1 MSSPANFTEQYT
13 RAKQTIKDA
22 ISQNKTIIIFG
33 AECTGKSYLVQE
45 LQNEL
50 KKKNYSTYYY
60 ANESD
65 LDHRIPYNTPCIV
78 ETTSMDCLKHI
89 HRFVNNNELGVV
101 FVNMNYYKYPA
112 YAKTRSGKNLS
123 A

>member
-13 RAKQTIKDA
+13 RARQTIKDA

-50 KKKNYSTYYY
+50 QEKNYSTYYY

-65 LDHRIPYNTPCIV
+65 HRIQYNTPCIV
-78 ETTSMDCLKHI
+78 ETTTMDCLKHL
-89 HRFVNNNELGVV
+89 HRFVSNNELGVV

>member
-13 RAKQTIKDA
+13 RAKHTVEDA

-45 LQNEL
+45 LQQKLHE
-50 KKKNYSTYYY
+50 KKYSKYYFG
-60 ANESD
+60 NESD
-65 LDHRIPYNTPCIV
+65 LDNRIQYNTPCIV

-89 HRFVNNNELGVV
+89 HRFVNNDELGVV
-101 FVNMNYYKYPA
+101 FVNMNYYTHPN
-112 YAKTRSGKNLS
+112 YAKTRSGKILN